1 MSFLVSSTLPKNQ
14 QNNPTLVT
22 IVPFVF
28 FGRMEDTKK
37 HFENNWPLVIMFTDL
52 HRSFHYW
59 SNLSNEFDNFN
70 KSDDKITITIYESAM
85 QNANCWRQFL
95 FCMWNIIQIQ
105 LQNGLEG
112 SVKSS
117 LFTWFLIQI
126 FWASKDLRF
135 LQVDNYEITIK
146 KFNVRHYLT

>member
-1 MSFLVSSTLPKNQ
+1 MSLNFKSKLSSPEFFQETKEW
-14 QNNPTLVT
+14 
-22 IVPFVF
+22 ICFHYYAMCFRSF
-28 FGRMEDTKK
+28 FGRNWSQQK
-37 HFENNWPLVIMFTDL
+37 HFEINWPLVIIFTDL

-112 SVKSS
+112 SVKSN
-117 LFTWFLIQI
+117 LFEWF
-126 FWASKDLRF
+126 
-135 LQVDNYEITIK
+135 
-146 KFNVRHYLT
+146 